1 MDKQEYLR
9 AIWKKAEENGYDPRS
24 IRLADDCKHKVEII
38 TPTGEIVKFGRLG
51 YGDFILYTYAES
63 IGAVP
68 KGTAEMKQR
77 VFHASHE
84 AIKGNWRSKK
94 YSRNRLAL
102 SLLW

>member
-1 MDKQEYLR
+1 MDQRDYLLAVR
-9 AIWKKAEENGYDPRS
+9 EKAVQKKYDPNA
-24 IRLADDCKHKVEII
+24 IRLATDGKHKIEIV
-38 TPTGEIVKFGRLG
+38 TPTGKVVRFGKLG

-68 KGTAEMKQR
+68 EGTADRKR
-77 VFHASHE
+77 HTFHASHE
-84 AIKGNWRSKK
+84 AIKGDWRSRK